1 MQPMQ
6 QQDVT
11 MLPAMVMMTIGRWNQ
26 ILEVLGT
33 RPWTEVNPLIVD
45 IHRQIGDAVQAQTQD
60 MSVPQQMPMR
70 PNGGLARVDEID
82 QE

>member
-1 MQPMQ
+1 MMSQTV

-11 MLPAMVMMTIGRWNQ
+11 ILPAMVMMTIGRWNQ
-26 ILEVLGT
+26 ILEILGT

-45 IHRQIGDAVQAQTQD
+45 IHRQIGDAVQAQTQ
-60 MSVPQQMPMR
+60 S
-70 PNGGLARVDEID
+70 PNEATNDFIPATVVR